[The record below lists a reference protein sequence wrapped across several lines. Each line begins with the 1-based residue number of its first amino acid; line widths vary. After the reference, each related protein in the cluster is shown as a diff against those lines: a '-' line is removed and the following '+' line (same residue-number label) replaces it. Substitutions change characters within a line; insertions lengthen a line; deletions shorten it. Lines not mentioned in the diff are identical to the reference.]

1 MEFLRLMRVGGVCI
15 SLHAE
20 PKRLITIGSN
30 KERVKN
36 VLARLHGTQLGLY
49 SVFSLFFFKTL
60 SQTTNF
66 RLVET
71 ERVCRRHFSKWQKWQ
86 KVLNMGIK
94 HCWKRLLLVTSNFF
108 FSHCVFKRL
117 VQHTRKNQVLLFG
130 KGFNP
135 FPNNKFCTLLN

>member
-49 SVFSLFFFKTL
+49 SVFSLFFLK
-60 SQTTNF
+60 
-66 RLVET
+66 
-71 ERVCRRHFSKWQKWQ
+71 
-86 KVLNMGIK
+86 
-94 HCWKRLLLVTSNFF
+94 
-108 FSHCVFKRL
+108 
-117 VQHTRKNQVLLFG
+117 
-130 KGFNP
+130 P
-135 FPNNKFCTLLN
+135 FPKLQILDSSKLKEFADDTFQNGKNGRKF